1 MITAIIIDD
10 EKWTRNVIK
19 SFGKWSDLGIELI
32 GEASN
37 GEEGISLITH
47 YKPDIIIT
55 DMNMP
60 NIDGIELLKWIKRNH
75 TASKIIVISGYDDF
89 KYAKEAISAK
99 AFDYILKPVDAVELN
114 EALTRCCKAIYA
126 QKGAGNLALKSFE
139 IELTKAVIDHV
150 KEFRKYLQEKEPKMV
165 NERLISLKSLL
176 SQYEEQY
183 GKDYMIGITN
193 SYIMPVIREE
203 LMLIIEEEEALINS
217 YNDIKSMLLSEVP
230 FEIYYDKLVIFV
242 NQCLDSFSKHIKKS
256 KIPIAELAQE
266 YINRNFIDDITLA
279 SVSKSLYTSKEYLS
293 SVFKQ
298 RYQMTVG
305 QYILKLK
312 MEEAAN
318 LLRKGISQQE
328 VSNLLSYQDPTYFY
342 KVFKKYYDLTPGE
355 FVKRND

>member
-1 MITAIIIDD
+1 MITAVLIDD

-19 SFGKWSDLGIELI
+19 SFGKWSELGIELL

-37 GEEGISLITH
+37 GEEGIALITH

-60 NIDGIELLKWIKRNH
+60 NIDGIELLKWIKRNYGS
-75 TASKIIVISGYDDF
+75 AKIIVISGYDDF

-99 AFDYILKPVDAVELN
+99 AFDYILKPVDATELN
-114 EALTRCCKAIYA
+114 EALSRCCKAIYG
-126 QKGAGNLALKSFE
+126 QKGAGNLALKNFE
-139 IELTKAVIDHV
+139 IELTKAVIDHI
-150 KEFRKYLQEKEPKMV
+150 KEFRKYLQEKEEKMV
-165 NERLISLKSLL
+165 NENLLSLKRLL
-176 SQYEEQY
+176 VQYETQY
-183 GKDYMIGITN
+183 GKDYMIGIAN
-193 SYIMPVIREE
+193 SYIMPVVREE
-203 LMLIIEEEEALINS
+203 LMLLIEEDEELTKG

-230 FEIYYDKLVIFV
+230 FEMFYDTLVLFV
-242 NQCLDSFSKHIKKS
+242 NQCLDKFSTQIKKS
-256 KIPIAELAQE
+256 KIPIAELAYA
-266 YINRNFIDDITLA
+266 YINRNFMSDITLA

-305 QYILKLK
+305 QFILKLK
-312 MEEAAN
+312 MEEAGV

-342 KVFKKYYDLTPGE
+342 KVFKKYYDITPGE
-355 FVKRND
+355 YIKSKE